1 MNNFQKLLLIIKSKE
16 SLPISG
22 KDSLIYWD
30 EFEICYNRNNLREK
44 ENTENM
50 YPPRSRTRQQSRHK
64 TKRRSRKVWP
74 WVNAGLLLLITAM
87 LTYYFI
93 DDSNQGGSAPPPVA
107 QPIVTPSPDNS
118 VQEPLPTVVPT
129 PEATES
135 PVPSPSATPE
145 VTPVPT
151 VESDIGSETQA
162 PKASATPST
171 EPDAKTD
178 VGSTGPVSGLPPDAS
193 DTGKTVKLNFGG
205 DIIFSGRAGELLDKK
220 GYDYSYAAL
229 DGLFKN
235 DDLTVV
241 NLETPVTT
249 GGVGAADKQ
258 YVFKGPP
265 KALDAL
271 KKAGVDAVNLANNH
285 TFDQG
290 EDGLR
295 DTLSH
300 LAQRE
305 IPYVGAG
312 LNSKEAYSAQ
322 YFERKGIKIALLGFT
337 RVIPK
342 SDWMAGKDK
351 PGLASVYDSAE
362 GLKAIAQAKKKAD
375 LVVVVVHWGKER
387 IEQYDSTQQTLG
399 HSFIDA
405 GADLVIGG
413 HPHVLQGVEPY
424 KGKWIVY
431 STGNFI
437 FTRSTVPA
445 TWETAVFQAECNIK
459 AECSLQLMP
468 MYAELAQP
476 VPMNDV
482 DGQLLLNRVEAL
494 SSGRVKIDSDGKVKQ
509 VTK

>member
-1 MNNFQKLLLIIKSKE
+1 
-16 SLPISG
+16 
-22 KDSLIYWD
+22 
-30 EFEICYNRNNLREK
+30 
-44 ENTENM
+44 M
-50 YPPRSRTRQQSRHK
+50 YPPRSRTRQKAKHK
-64 TKRRSRKVWP
+64 NKRSSRKVWP

-93 DDSNQGGSAPPPVA
+93 DENKQGGSAPPPVP
-107 QPIVTPSPDNS
+107 QPIASPSPDNS
-118 VQEPLPTVVPT
+118 VLEPTPTVAPT
-129 PEATES
+129 PEPTES
-135 PVPSPSATPE
+135 PVPSPTATPE
-145 VTPVPT
+145 VTPAPT
-151 VESDIGSETQA
+151 VESDTGNETQA
-162 PKASATPST
+162 PEVSVTPSPT
-171 EPDAKTD
+171 TNAETD
-178 VGSTGPVSGLPPDAS
+178 EGSSEGSNSDPVSGLPS
-193 DTGKTVKLNFGG
+193 DGSITGDTVKLNFGG

-229 DGLFKN
+229 DGLFKK

-258 YVFKGPP
+258 FVFKGPP

-285 TFDQG
+285 TLDQG

-300 LAQRE
+300 LTQRG

-342 SDWMAGKDK
+342 SDWMAGKNK

-362 GLKAIAQAKKKAD
+362 GLKAIAQAKKQAD

-387 IEQYDSTQQTLG
+387 IEQYDSKQQSLG

-459 AECSLQLMP
+459 AECSLQLKP